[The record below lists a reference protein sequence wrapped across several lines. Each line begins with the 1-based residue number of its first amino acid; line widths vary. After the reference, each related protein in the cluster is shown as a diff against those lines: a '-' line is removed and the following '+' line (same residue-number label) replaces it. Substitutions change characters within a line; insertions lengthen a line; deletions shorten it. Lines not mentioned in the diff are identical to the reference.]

1 MAYKDLDTFFDP
13 DLHLPIKGNW
23 YTVPAPGAEE
33 CFALRE
39 RVAQEGVPPNEQVED
54 ALLILGAERDEET
67 SKLELAGVVAEMVAD
82 NITWPMILHAGRT
95 AQLHFGFSPDMAE
108 AHWSL
113 AQLGKLVDLE
123 RIAEMFLRPKPEK
136 KAKPKAKSGKRG
148 GR

>member
-1 MAYKDLDTFFDP
+1 MAYKDLETFFDP
-13 DLHLPIKGNW
+13 DLHLPIKGKW
-23 YTVPAPGAEE
+23 YTVPAVGAEE

-39 RVAQEGVPPNEQVED
+39 RVAQEGIPPNEQVED

-67 SKLELAGVVAEMVAD
+67 GKLELAGVVAEMVAD

-113 AQLGKLVDLE
+113 AQIGKLVDLE

-136 KAKPKAKSGKRG
+136 KPKAKAKSSKRG
-148 GR
+148 GH

>member
-23 YTVPAPGAEE
+23 YTVPAPGAED
-33 CFALRE
+33 CLALRD
-39 RVAQEGVPPNEQVED
+39 RLVLEGIPPNEQVED
-54 ALLILGAERDEET
+54 ALIILGTERDEE
-67 SKLELAGVVAEMVAD
+67 SGELELAGVVAEMVAD

-95 AQLHFGFSPDMAE
+95 AQLHFGFSADMAE
-108 AHWSL
+108 AHWHL

-123 RIAEMFLRPKPEK
+123 WIAEKFAAKPEK
-136 KAKPKAKSGKRG
+136 KPKQKAKSGKRG

>member
-13 DLHLPIKGNW
+13 DLHLPIKGKW
-23 YTVPAPGAEE
+23 YTVPAVGAEE

-39 RVAQEGVPPNEQVED
+39 RVAKEGIPPNEQVED
-54 ALLILGAERDEET
+54 ALTILGAERDEE
-67 SKLELAGVVAEMVAD
+67 SGELELAGVVAEMVAD

-108 AHWSL
+108 AHWHL

-123 RIAEMFLRPKPEK
+123 WIAEKFAAKPEK
-136 KAKPKAKSGKRG
+136 KPKQKAKSGKRG

>member
-67 SKLELAGVVAEMVAD
+67 GKLELAGVVAEMVAD

-136 KAKPKAKSGKRG
+136 KAKPKTKTGKRG